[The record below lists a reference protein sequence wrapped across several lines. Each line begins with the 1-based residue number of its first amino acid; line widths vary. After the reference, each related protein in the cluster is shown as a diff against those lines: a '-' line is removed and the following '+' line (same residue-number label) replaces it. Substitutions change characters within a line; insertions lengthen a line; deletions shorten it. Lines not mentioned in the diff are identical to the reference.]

1 MAVQESGTPMYAR
14 QIMRHL
20 DGEVKMTAF
29 RAKNPSLAS
38 QLEMVKDNPRQL
50 KKLSAESAC
59 ELVEMVSDPS
69 LLETLHELDTRVS
82 VRDSIASTL
91 KEINGRVLDNDKN
104 RKPTSVSEKTA
115 KFLKKSPAQAAERIS
130 SAQSLD
136 VPMVLEW
143 CRGLSSE
150 DLAIFAGHLGYCYP
164 MMAERENWVAF
175 QKLLV
180 EKLSEGDASV
190 LSAASNRL
198 ESEVLLEALLEAP
211 EELSLF
217 LTIATSVVLHQTP
230 TLVKDNKLIIKR
242 TNAAGASFVKSEC
255 NAAMQLWF
263 GLITAKQALKSLSKD
278 DEYEGWQTIAAVTNA
293 TDANLLLE
301 KADKFGWLDASDDRS
316 FYRYHSTPARYAGV
330 LFDIKDLDEKWLVKL
345 APIVAE
351 KDLRSFLFQ
360 KRICKP
366 SAEVIDEIAS
376 SVDAESVNDLLAM
389 SSYSRDPEEEYDPA
403 IIASVVSRFVNLTPG
418 LPHQV
423 GSQGSYRYYWG
434 QRTSLLS
441 PVLASVLTEA
451 FQENTSCWAVFWGLV
466 ESCHET
472 ATFQEL
478 IMAAEALS
486 A

>member
-59 ELVEMVSDPS
+59 ELVEMVSDPT

-82 VRDSIASTL
+82 VRESIAMTL
-91 KEINGRVLDNDKN
+91 KEISGRVLDKDAD
-104 RKPTSVSEKTA
+104 RKPTTVSEKTA

-136 VPMVLEW
+136 VPMVLKW
-143 CRGLSSE
+143 CKGLSSD

-164 MMAERENWVAF
+164 MMSETESWVSF

-180 EKLSEGDASV
+180 EKISEGDPSV
-190 LSAASNRL
+190 LAAAANRL
-198 ESEVLLEALLEAP
+198 ESEVLLEVLLEAP

-230 TLVKDNKLIIKR
+230 ALVKDGKLVLKR
-242 TNAAGASFVKSEC
+242 TNAAGASFVKNEC
-255 NAAMQLWF
+255 STALQLWF
-263 GLITAKQALKSLSKD
+263 GLITAKQALKSLSA
-278 DEYEGWQTIAAVTNA
+278 DEEHEGWQIIAATTNA

-301 KADKFGWLDASDDRS
+301 KADKFGWLESSDDRS
-316 FYRYHSTPARYAGV
+316 FYRYHSNSSRYAGV

-345 APIVAE
+345 AHIVADQ
-351 KDLRSFLFQ
+351 DLRSFLFQ

-366 SAEVIDEIAS
+366 SAEVVDEIAS
-376 SVDAESVNDLLAM
+376 SVSAESVSDLLAM
-389 SSYSRDPEEEYDPA
+389 SSYSREPEVEYDPA
-403 IIASVVSRFVNLTPG
+403 ITASVVSRFVSLTPG
-418 LPHQV
+418 LPHQI
-423 GSQGSYRYYWG
+423 GAQGNYRYYWG

-451 FQENTSCWAVFWGLV
+451 FQEDTSCWAVFWGLV
-466 ESCHET
+466 ESSHET